1 MFGYLS
7 RFTKRSRLV
16 GCVRDSMREVD
27 AIEALFREEFARLV
41 RSFSVA
47 FGAEQAT
54 DAVQEAFIAADSR
67 WEQISEYDDVAGWVR
82 RVALNRLLN
91 ERRRQRRRSEIVDA
105 VRPLSAVELTDEL
118 LDLDRAIKQLPQQQ
132 RVALCLHYLGGYKV
146 EEVAEMMQIA
156 SGTVKA
162 HLHAA
167 RATLR
172 INLAEVEP

>member
-1 MFGYLS
+1 VS
-7 RFTKRSRLV
+7 SKQR
-16 GCVRDSMREVD
+16 
-27 AIEALFREEFARLV
+27 
-41 RSFSVA
+41 
-47 FGAEQAT
+47 

-67 WEQISEYDDVAGWVR
+67 CERVSKYDDAAGWLR

-91 ERRRQRRRSEIVDA
+91 ERRQLRRRSELLDV
-105 VRPLSAVELTDEL
+105 VRPSPATEMNDEL
-118 LDLDRAIKQLPQQQ
+118 FDLDEAIKRLPQRQ

-156 SGTVKA
+156 SGTVK

>member
-1 MFGYLS
+1 MEAM
-7 RFTKRSRLV
+7 
-16 GCVRDSMREVD
+16 DSVET
-27 AIEALFREEFARLV
+27 LFRQEFARLV

-47 FGAEQAT
+47 FGVEEAA
-54 DAVQEAFIAADSR
+54 DAVQEAFVVADAR
-67 WEQISEYDDVAGWVR
+67 WDKVSGYDDVAGWVR

-91 ERRRQRRRSEIVDA
+91 ERRRQRRHTEILDA
-105 VRPLSAVELTDEL
+105 IGPTPAANVTDYL
-118 LDLDRAIKQLPQQQ
+118 LDLDRSIKRLPQQQ
-132 RVALCLHYLGGYKV
+132 RLALCLHYLGGYKV
-146 EEVAEMMQIA
+146 DEVAEMMEIA

>member
-1 MFGYLS
+1 MGEA
-7 RFTKRSRLV
+7 
-16 GCVRDSMREVD
+16 DS
-27 AIEALFREEFARLV
+27 IEALFRQEFARLV

-47 FGAEQAT
+47 FGIEQAT
-54 DAVQEAFIAADSR
+54 DAVQEAFIAADGR
-67 WEQISEYDDVAGWVR
+67 WEQVSQYDDVAAWLR

-91 ERRRQRRRSEIVDA
+91 ERRRQRRHSEIIAA
-105 VRPLSAVELTDEL
+105 VRPSPAAEANDEL
-118 LDLDRAIKQLPQQQ
+118 LDLDRAIKRLPQQQ

-146 EEVAEMMQIA
+146 DEVAEAMQLA